1 MNSDDLAL
9 FAAVVHAGSISRAA
23 IEKGMDQSTVSRRV
37 SLLESEVGG
46 RLFHRSGRGVTLTER
61 GQQLMVYAQT
71 ISNTLETALRAMQK
85 ETGTGPARL
94 RIGAQP
100 TIARMTF
107 GKLYHAFR
115 VQYPNTQIRFI
126 EGLANQLLSSL
137 NDGEIDLLLL
147 YRPEHAGSLPYDP
160 LLHEGIWLIT
170 PPDFT
175 LPVANSVPLSQLA
188 DIPLI
193 LPSTHHGIRLMAETA
208 AARHGFSLKLAL
220 ECDGSTTMTKQLV
233 MDGCGCTILPLAA
246 VIDDVNAGRL
256 KTYRLTEP
264 GISRC
269 VALLMGKTPR
279 DASETWQINQIIRQ
293 TVTELVQ
300 NRLWPDTELDAA
312 LHSGPLP
319 VTPPAA

>member
-37 SLLESEVGG
+37 SMLESEVGG

-61 GQQLMVYAQT
+61 GQQLMIYAQT
-71 ISNTLETALRAMQK
+71 ISSTLETALRAMQK
-85 ETGTGPARL
+85 ETETGPARL

-115 VQYPNTQIRFI
+115 ARYPNTRIRFI
-126 EGLANQLLSSL
+126 EGLASQLLSDL
-137 NDGEIDLLLL
+137 DDGDIDLLLL
-147 YRPEHAGSLPYDP
+147 YRPEHVGALSYDP

-170 PPDFT
+170 PPEFT
-175 LPVANSVPLSQLA
+175 LPAANSIPVRQLA

-193 LPSTHHGIRLMAETA
+193 LPSTHHGIRLMAETV
-208 AARHGFSLKLAL
+208 AARHGFPLKLAL

-246 VIDDVNAGRL
+246 AIEDVNAGRL
-256 KTYRLTEP
+256 KTYRLTDP

-279 DASETWQINQIIRQ
+279 ESSETWQINQIIRQ

-300 NRLWPDTELDAA
+300 NRLWPDTELDTA
-312 LHSGPLP
+312 LQPGHLTGLP
-319 VTPPAA
+319 PVV

>member
-37 SLLESEVGG
+37 SMLESEVGG
-46 RLFHRSGRGVTLTER
+46 RLFYRSGRGVTLTER
-61 GQQLMVYAQT
+61 GQQLMEYAQT
-71 ISNTLETALRAMQK
+71 IANTLETAMRAMQ
-85 ETGTGPARL
+85 EGASTGPARL

-100 TIARMTF
+100 TIARMMF

-115 VQYPNTQIRFI
+115 ARYPNTRIRFI
-126 EGLANQLLSSL
+126 EGLANQLLSDL

-147 YRPEHAGSLPYDP
+147 YRPEHTGALSYDP

-170 PPDFT
+170 PPDFMPPAST
-175 LPVANSVPLSQLA
+175 GIPVSQLA

-208 AARHGFSLKLAL
+208 AARHGFPLKMAL
-220 ECDGSTTMTKQLV
+220 ECDGSTTITKQLV
-233 MDGCGCTILPLAA
+233 MDGCGCTVLPLAA

-279 DASETWQINQIIRQ
+279 ASSETWQINQIIRE
-293 TVTELVQ
+293 TVIERVQ
-300 NRLWPDTELDAA
+300 NRLWPDTRLDAA
-312 LHSGPLP
+312 LLPVPLP